1 MKKFIVAVA
10 LAGAVCS
17 VFATESRIIAL
28 GRHDAFFM
36 DDYSIFRNPANLSVY
51 PNMLFGSPGVYI
63 QKDDDTTIAGKQYAA
78 LQRTN
83 RDPKDPYAG
92 GIISYSFN
100 QSSEAGSQFPML
112 SIGVCVNRPDK
123 ALAYVM
129 RGTSKFNEV
138 FDSSLMYTL
147 PPPIGKMDL
156 MVGYALGN
164 GGMFGLGTYIA
175 MQKSHD
181 AGSMQQASVYNINGG
196 VNWPVAKSADVEAS
210 AGISMLT
217 AKALDSD
224 SNDATLADFSSTN
237 DFVLNI
243 DGRLFTAL
251 TLINGDL
258 VPHVGIE
265 YAKIAQWYEG
275 TDVNLGVGV
284 NINVDKGFG
293 WGGLEFLYKSR
304 LYDSRSSYN
313 NPARLSN
320 HYYGGRLSFG
330 FERNLV
336 WDWFLFRAG
345 VQKELLLK
353 TQGATDDNPEWV
365 QNPEGDASD
374 NDLIG
379 VGFGLN
385 IENRLKVDFIVAEDL
400 FYTLT
405 NLISGPQHHIFP
417 RFSMSYSF

>member
-1 MKKFIVAVA
+1 MI
-10 LAGAVCS
+10 
-17 VFATESRIIAL
+17 
-28 GRHDAFFM
+28 
-36 DDYSIFRNPANLSVY
+36 
-51 PNMLFGSPGVYI
+51 
-63 QKDDDTTIAGKQYAA
+63 
-78 LQRTN
+78 
-83 RDPKDPYAG
+83 
-92 GIISYSFN
+92 
-100 QSSEAGSQFPML
+100 
-112 SIGVCVNRPDK
+112 
-123 ALAYVM
+123 
-129 RGTSKFNEV
+129 
-138 FDSSLMYTL
+138 
-147 PPPIGKMDL
+147 
-156 MVGYALGN
+156 
-164 GGMFGLGTYIA
+164 
-175 MQKSHD
+175 
-181 AGSMQQASVYNINGG
+181 
-196 VNWPVAKSADVEAS
+196 
-210 AGISMLT
+210 T
-217 AKALDSD
+217 AKALDRD
-224 SNDATLADFSSTN
+224 SNDVTLADFSNNN

-265 YAKIAQWYEG
+265 YANIARWYEG

-304 LYDSRSSYN
+304 LYDNRSTYG

-345 VQKELLLK
+345 VQKQLLLK

-365 QNPEGDASD
+365 QNPEADASD

>member
-1 MKKFIVAVA
+1 
-10 LAGAVCS
+10 
-17 VFATESRIIAL
+17 
-28 GRHDAFFM
+28 
-36 DDYSIFRNPANLSVY
+36 
-51 PNMLFGSPGVYI
+51 
-63 QKDDDTTIAGKQYAA
+63 
-78 LQRTN
+78 
-83 RDPKDPYAG
+83 
-92 GIISYSFN
+92 
-100 QSSEAGSQFPML
+100 
-112 SIGVCVNRPDK
+112 
-123 ALAYVM
+123 
-129 RGTSKFNEV
+129 
-138 FDSSLMYTL
+138 
-147 PPPIGKMDL
+147 
-156 MVGYALGN
+156 
-164 GGMFGLGTYIA
+164 

-181 AGSMQQASVYNINGG
+181 AGSMQQASVYNVNGG

-210 AGISMLT
+210 AGVSMIT
-217 AKALDSD
+217 AMALDAD
-224 SNDATLADFSSTN
+224 SSIDTLADFSN
-237 DFVLNI
+237 NQDFVLNI

-265 YAKIAQWYEG
+265 YANITRWYEG

-304 LYDSRSSYN
+304 LYDSRGTHS

-345 VQKELLLK
+345 VQKQLLLK

-365 QNPEGDASD
+365 QNPEADASD